1 MWEKIKK
8 YIIAG
13 WLALTTVIMLI
24 IFLVIKIFSKKTKM
38 TDLTQE
44 GIKNAEKNSNKIVD
58 EYNDYIRKRMRIIG
72 DKKQ

>member
-13 WLALTTVIMLI
+13 WLALTTIIMLI